1 MKSDVMHE
9 CWTIMQKKNGLV
21 VEAVN
26 CSVSLIHMSGI
37 DLSNANDMEKNN
49 ILKFFFHINFK
60 NKINI

>member
-37 DLSNANDMEKNN
+37 DLSNANDMEKKQHFE
-49 ILKFFFHINFK
+49 ILFSH
-60 NKINI
+60 